1 MTILG
6 IFQKLQNCL
15 EFSKMTVRTSDKS
28 NVRDL
33 KLDAFYISCQLP
45 HSIIK
50 FKKDNTSVFN
60 IYV

>member
-1 MTILG
+1 MT
-6 IFQKLQNCL
+6 FWVFFPKLQNCL
-15 EFSKMTVRTSDKS
+15 KIEFSKMTVRTSDKS

-60 IYV
+60 I